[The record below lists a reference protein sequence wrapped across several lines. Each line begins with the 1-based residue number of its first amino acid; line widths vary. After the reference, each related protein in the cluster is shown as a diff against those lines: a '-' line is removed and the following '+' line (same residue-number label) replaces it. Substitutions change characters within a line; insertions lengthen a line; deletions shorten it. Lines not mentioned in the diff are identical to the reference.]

1 MCKIFLELFAG
12 HSFETKKWANILQ
25 LFKADHE
32 EYIVQVEKLIL
43 SLAPHFK
50 LVMLVSLSLSFFL
63 IFQWFLFLFFKFLN
77 DFHFFPL

>member
-50 LVMLVSLSLSFFL
+50 LVMLVSLSLSFFFNFSVVF
-63 IFQWFLFLFFKFLN
+63 IFIF
-77 DFHFFPL
+77 